1 MDDKAQV
8 SIEYLITALFGIM
21 LAMAAAVMIEALR
34 GIALDARA
42 KVLTYR
48 EQTISSLIS

>member
-1 MDDKAQV
+1 MDNKAQV

-21 LAMAAAVMIEALR
+21 LAMAAAVLIESLR
-34 GIALDARA
+34 AVALDARA

-48 EQTISSLIS
+48 EQTISSLTS